1 VLGHECEVVPR
12 GTWLR
17 VVKGL
22 REVVAAVD
30 KERGEGSG

>member
-1 VLGHECEVVPR
+1 VPR

-22 REVVAAVD
+22 REVVAEVER
-30 KERGEGSG
+30 ERGEGSG